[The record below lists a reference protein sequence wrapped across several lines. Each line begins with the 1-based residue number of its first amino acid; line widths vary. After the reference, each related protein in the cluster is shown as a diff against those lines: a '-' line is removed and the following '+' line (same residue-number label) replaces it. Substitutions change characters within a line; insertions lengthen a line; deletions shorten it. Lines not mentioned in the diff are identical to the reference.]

1 MQHRQRKQHQRT
13 LFGSRTA
20 MLAMGILIWISMAA
34 QPDLGNEQSVQT
46 GKNES
51 ATKLGQL
58 PNMRKETEAKLNQC
72 TDELKSKKQTI
83 AKNDQQ
89 LLDVAMSCII
99 APYNE
104 NMINWVG
111 VTAFDAIQDPDMKE
125 KHEVLYTIMVNQ
137 TGYVGQLQQF
147 FREYG
152 GKPVITASTNNGA
165 DNKATNI
172 TANDIVSAFEKL
184 PVYQDYLKLGSGWER
199 TYLGK
204 FLTDA
209 HQELKMINPVNAKN
223 VFSGLSNK
231 LDNLHIK

>member
-1 MQHRQRKQHQRT
+1 MKKDRQHR
-13 LFGSRTA
+13 LFRSRAA

-34 QPDLGNEQSVQT
+34 QPDLRNEQSVQT

-51 ATKLGQL
+51 ATKLDQL
-58 PNMRKETEAKLNQC
+58 PKMRKETEAKLNQC
-72 TDELKSKKQTI
+72 TDELMSKKQTVE
-83 AKNDQQ
+83 KNDQQ
-89 LLDVAMSCII
+89 LLDIAMSCII

-111 VTAFDAIQDPDMKE
+111 VTAFDAIQNPEMKE

-137 TGYVGQLQQF
+137 TGYVRQLQQF

-152 GKPVITASTNNGA
+152 GKPVITASTNNGT
-165 DNKATNI
+165 DNKATGI
-172 TANDIVSAFEKL
+172 TANDIVSAFENL

-209 HQELKMINPVNAKN
+209 HQELKKINPVTAKD
-223 VFSGLSNK
+223 VFSGLSNR
-231 LDNLHIK
+231 LNNLHIK